1 MHIVNIFVS
10 RNWVMNRE
18 GVNVYRSELGYF
30 VIGIKY
36 KEIVTER
43 LINSPMPFRWTV
55 LCNIVIKIRLYVSIS
70 FSTHLLP

>member
-1 MHIVNIFVS
+1 MHIVNILVS

-43 LINSPMPFRWTV
+43 LINSPMPFRWTI
-55 LCNIVIKIRLYVSIS
+55 LCNIVIKIRLYVSVA